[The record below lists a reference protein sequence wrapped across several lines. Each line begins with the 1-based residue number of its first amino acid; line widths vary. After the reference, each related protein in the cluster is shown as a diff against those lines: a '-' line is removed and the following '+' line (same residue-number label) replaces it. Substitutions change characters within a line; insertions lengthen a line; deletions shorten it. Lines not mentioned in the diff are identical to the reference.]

1 MNARTSAPID
11 MSGYWVS
18 VVTEDWRYR
27 MVTPPK
33 GNYLGIPLTGE
44 GRRAADAWDPA
55 KDEAAGAQ
63 CKGFGAG
70 GIMRVPGRFHITWP
84 NDTTM
89 QIEADSGMQTRS
101 FHFGGTP
108 PADTEASWQGYSVAE
123 WENATTARGA
133 ARTGDLKVVTTH
145 MLPGY
150 VRRTWRPVRS
160 QRGVD
165 RILRSCERSKRRR
178 VAGGADRGQKDPQY
192 FSMPFRNHDSLQ
204 EDGPDATGWD
214 PQPCSA
220 R

>member
-1 MNARTSAPID
+1 

-33 GNYLGIPLTGE
+33 GQYLGIPISAE
-44 GRRAADAWDPA
+44 GRRVAGMWDPA
-55 KDEAAGAQ
+55 KDEAAGQQ
-63 CKGFGAG
+63 CKAFGAA
-70 GIMRVPGRFHITWP
+70 GIMRVPGRFHITWA

-89 QIEADSGMQTRS
+89 QIEADSGTQTRQ
-101 FHFGGTP
+101 FHFGGAA
-108 PADTEASWQGYSVAE
+108 PADLQPSWQGYSVAQ
-123 WENATTARGA
+123 WEAATAARGD

-150 VRRTWRPVRS
+150 VRKN
-160 QRGVD
+160 GVPYGANAVLTEFYD
-165 RILRSCERSKRRR
+165 RVKGPNGDEWLVVLTE
-178 VAGGADRGQKDPQY
+178 VKDPQY
-192 FSMPFRNHDSLQ
+192 FTMPFVTTTHFKKMA
-204 EDGPDATGWD
+204 DATGWD